1 MEATFGGARCIQ
13 GAPRLAAHMSAAES
27 GPGACAARAD
37 GIEIFFFDLQI
48 CARMHATFKK
58 TGRGDTLQGAVQLN
72 IPIRTFNS
80 RIVNS
85 KRPGDSTVT
94 DRLDGIGLVCGM
106 PPLDSR
112 HRGSCEYAYKTV
124 QIPCVI
130 MP

>member
-1 MEATFGGARCIQ
+1 MEATFGGARGIQ
-13 GAPRLAAHMSAAES
+13 RAPRLAAHMSAARS

-37 GIEIFFFDLQI
+37 GIDMFSFDLQI

-72 IPIRTFNS
+72 IPARIFKS

-94 DRLDGIGLVCGM
+94 DRLDGIGPVCRM
-106 PPLDSR
+106 PPLDSQ
-112 HRGSCEYAYKTV
+112 HRGSCECAYKTV
-124 QIPCVI
+124 HIS
-130 MP
+130 M